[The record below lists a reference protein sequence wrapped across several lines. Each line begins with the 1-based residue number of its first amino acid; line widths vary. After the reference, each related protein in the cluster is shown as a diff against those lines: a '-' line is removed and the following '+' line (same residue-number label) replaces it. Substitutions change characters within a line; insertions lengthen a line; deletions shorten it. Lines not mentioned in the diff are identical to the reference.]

1 MTRKASCVFDGEID
15 TPEQRAKVP
24 PEVWQ
29 KAEPM
34 LDKLAQNADHPR
46 AARARLP
53 KAPPADPGKPRP
65 DARRTAAYHLT
76 RILPSAGR
84 M

>member
-29 KAEPM
+29 KVEPM
-34 LDKLAQNADHPR
+34 LDKLAQNADHPTPP
-46 AARARLP
+46 ARAFP
-53 KAPPADPGKPRP
+53 KAPPARSWKTL
-65 DARRTAAYHLT
+65 ARRPADS
-76 RILPSAGR
+76 RPPSDPHPAER
-84 M
+84 WR